1 MSLLYRQYYIGL
13 KLVASLLL
21 VASGAAP
28 AIIGNTQKYNAVQE
42 EIHQQQQQSIDDKAK
57 RAAELQARIQAKM
70 SGKVSVDVLES
81 MSEMNIC
88 IQDLFCLLEIL
99 LIIFVEYFV
108 PLLMKPR
115 FKGFMELYYNKSSSL
130 KIFEEKRSESIPLF

>member
-1 MSLLYRQYYIGL
+1 MKLQHNLSLLHRQYYIWL

-70 SGKVSVDVLES
+70 SGKVSVDVVES
-81 MSEMNIC
+81 MS
-88 IQDLFCLLEIL
+88 
-99 LIIFVEYFV
+99 
-108 PLLMKPR
+108 
-115 FKGFMELYYNKSSSL
+115 
-130 KIFEEKRSESIPLF
+130 